1 LSANFSDVLPPDED
15 QMPANGNPHPIP
27 GQMQQDNTI
36 FSFHNSL
43 NWDGMSRF
51 PHFLRCKM
59 TISFSQSRRILVL
72 SKYSRNKYIR
82 SKFRRLMSKW
92 KSRWSVKQLMGMVIL
107 KKGMKVSQR
116 CRSIFRSILCSLF
129 FRGHIL
135 MDLLVLI

>member
-1 LSANFSDVLPPDED
+1 
-15 QMPANGNPHPIP
+15 MI
-27 GQMQQDNTI
+27 
-36 FSFHNSL
+36 
-43 NWDGMSRF
+43 
-51 PHFLRCKM
+51 
-59 TISFSQSRRILVL
+59 ISFRQSRRILVL

-116 CRSIFRSILCSLF
+116 CSRIFRSILCSLF